1 MSLCVWQLMHFLQV
15 CRKSDGDVK
24 KSCKIAVFEIAI
36 LQGLMFNQKSK
47 CFAENGIENFIYLCF
62 LIK

>member
-1 MSLCVWQLMHFLQV
+1 MHFLQV

-47 CFAENGIENFIYLCF
+47 CFTENGVENFIYLCF